1 MNRPIL
7 PTRVGFCLSRWRA
20 RLSRRDAG
28 DDRGGRFR
36 GDPCAGHSTPD
47 LLSTQD
53 AVVLAREAGASYLVV
68 FNAVDPKKRF
78 AENARESRE
87 QALLASLIACRQYLL

>member
-1 MNRPIL
+1 MQEMIEAADFVVIP
-7 PTRVGFCLSRWRA
+7 VQA
-20 RLSRRDAG
+20 
-28 DDRGGRFR
+28 
-36 GDPCAGHSTPD
+36 STPD

-87 QALLASLIACRQYLL
+87 QALLASLIACRQYLLLPVPPRY

>member
-1 MNRPIL
+1 MARPPFLTVMQEMIEAADFVVI
-7 PTRVGFCLSRWRA
+7 PVQA
-20 RLSRRDAG
+20 
-28 DDRGGRFR
+28 
-36 GDPCAGHSTPD
+36 STPD

-53 AVVLAREAGASYLVV
+53 AVVLAREAGASHLVV

-87 QALLASLIACRQYLL
+87 QTLLASLIACRQYLLLPVPPRY

>member
-1 MNRPIL
+1 MQEMIEAADFVVIP
-7 PTRVGFCLSRWRA
+7 VQA
-20 RLSRRDAG
+20 
-28 DDRGGRFR
+28 
-36 GDPCAGHSTPD
+36 STPD

-78 AENARESRE
+78 AENAREFLFNADVPIAAAQITRRDSHPTGTMSRQNHSE
-87 QALLASLIACRQYLL
+87 